1 MKRFRKSIPSW
12 FTAGNLVLGVF
23 GIVFSAKSEFIGAA
37 SCIFL
42 AAVLDFADGFV
53 ARLLKAE
60 SAFGR
65 EFDSLADAVT
75 FGVCPA
81 LLLFYMTEPYVP
93 GWTRYTAMFLAL
105 TAVIRLAKFN
115 VDTRQTT
122 KFIGLPTPAMALTIA
137 SFPFIIEY
145 DQFNVGRFI
154 FEPWFVVVFSL
165 SLSFLMVSS
174 LPLFALK
181 FKSYQWQQNK
191 LQYTF
196 IILSIGFLALFQFLG
211 IPFIVLAYIFL
222 SMISKFAT

>member
-12 FTAGNLVLGVF
+12 FTAGNLILGVF

-42 AAVLDFADGFV
+42 AAVLDFFDGFL

-60 SAFGR
+60 SAFGK

-81 LLLFYMTEPYVP
+81 LLLFYLIEPLVP
-93 GWTRYTAMFLAL
+93 EWTRYSAILLAL
-105 TAVIRLAKFN
+105 AAVIRLAKFN
-115 VDTRQTT
+115 VDTRQ
-122 KFIGLPTPAMALTIA
+122 KSQFIGLPTPAMALMVA

-145 DQFNVGRFI
+145 DHFNVGRYI
-154 FEPWFVVVFSL
+154 FEPLFVIVFSVL
-165 SLSFLMVSS
+165 LSFLMVSS

-181 FKSYQWQQNK
+181 FRSYQWQQNK

-196 IILSIGFLALFQFLG
+196 IIFSIGFLALFQFLG
-211 IPFIVLAYIFL
+211 IPFIVFSYIFL
-222 SMISKFAT
+222 SLIRKFAT